1 MCLSVNVVSS
11 PLTTK
16 VLPALASSGSSTVT
30 VTLPS
35 WSISFAVIVS
45 SPLPIVTLEGAL
57 GAWTGGVVLL
67 PPPLPLGGFGWLG
80 CSDPAAGVWTVSV
93 SVGVLAVSVSPGVGC
108 FVSVMF
114 AWPLASATPVP
125 MVLPSLSVTVIVS
138 PAVA

>member
-45 SPLPIVTLEGAL
+45 SPSPIVTPVGAL
-57 GAWTGGVVLL
+57 GALTGGVVSAWVAVSLARSVASLL
-67 PPPLPLGGFGWLG
+67 FCP
-80 CSDPAAGVWTVSV
+80 STVW
-93 SVGVLAVSVSPGVGC
+93 LAVTS
-108 FVSVMF
+108 
-114 AWPLASATPVP
+114 
-125 MVLPSLSVTVIVS
+125 LPSLTLSAGMLTVPVSLSTLTEGLSPVHLLLFGSLLTVTVFSLPLSSV
-138 PAVA
+138 